1 MKIKTMTAS
10 FGKLERARLELGDG
24 LTILEG
30 PNEGGKSTWAGFLK
44 AMLYGIDT
52 KDRDRKGHLADKN
65 RYQPWSG
72 APMEGEIT
80 LEWGGRDITIRRG
93 KKGNAPFGAF
103 SAVYTGTEE
112 PVPGLTGDNC
122 GELLTG
128 VGREVFERSAFI
140 GQSGMALTSAP
151 ELERRIAALVSSGQ
165 EDVSFSLT
173 DSRLREWSNRRRVNK
188 TVGLIPKLEG
198 ELEQTARELERL
210 DQITAAIARGEGER
224 AGLLK
229 AQAELKAEL
238 DIHQRI
244 AQHELNRRF
253 AQAEQDY
260 AQARQALETLE
271 KEQARFGQLPE
282 KDQLKRAQGEL
293 QFIKVL
299 EDEIKQGEA
308 ALKQAEEDYVQAN
321 IAIQDEH
328 FNAMTGEEA
337 RARAA
342 GEIKTRQDQL
352 KQSAGKGKLFLTFQI
367 LGAVLGCGV
376 CAAGAAG
383 LIPQEWALPQYLPYA
398 VGVGSYGV
406 FAAVSLLFLRGK
418 NKCKRSAAQILE
430 RYGVDAPEGITAL
443 AEDYARRW
451 QAAEDCAAQQ
461 KQIRGALNDR
471 KARLENDRLELLDF
485 VHTFA
490 PEVKDLF
497 GCSAALSRAL
507 GLEDRMRESTEKMQ
521 LTRRRRDDLEHQG
534 GQLADTMELLHAPAR
549 APEDTR
555 TDLDAVQW
563 ELEQVNRAL
572 DMARGQQQALGDPAA
587 LSARQE
593 QLRQQ
598 LERRTQE
605 QQALAL
611 ASEALTAANARL
623 QERFSPA
630 LSRLAG
636 EWMSRLTGGKY
647 TSVALSKEFEAS
659 AAQTGQLPHK
669 ALTLSKGTV
678 DQLYL
683 AVRLAV
689 CQLCLPEDER
699 PPLLLDDA
707 LVTFDDGRME
717 QALACLEELARERQV
732 LLFTCQSR
740 EGKALQGHA
749 GVRQVKL

>member
-10 FGKLERARLELGDG
+10 FGKLEHARLELGDG

-103 SAVYTGTEE
+103 SAVYTGTGE
-112 PVPGLTGDNC
+112 PVPGLTGENC

-188 TVGLIPKLEG
+188 TVGLIPRLEG
-198 ELEQTARELERL
+198 ELAQTAQELERL
-210 DQITAAIARGEGER
+210 EQITAAIARGEGER
-224 AGLLK
+224 AGLLH
-229 AQAELKAEL
+229 AQSELKTEL
-238 DIHQRI
+238 DTHQRI
-244 AQHELNRRF
+244 AQHALNRRF
-253 AQAEQDY
+253 AQAEEDY
-260 AQARQALETLE
+260 AQARQALEHLE

-282 KDQLKRAQGEL
+282 KELLKRAQGEL

-299 EDEIKQGEA
+299 DDEIKQGEA
-308 ALKQAEEDYVQAN
+308 ALKQAGEDYIQAN

-328 FNAMTGEEA
+328 FNALTGEEA
-337 RARAA
+337 RTRAA
-342 GEIKTRQDQL
+342 GDIKTRQEL
-352 KQSAGKGKLFLTFQI
+352 LRQSAGKGRLFLVCQI
-367 LGAVLGCGV
+367 AGLVLGAGV

-383 LIPQEWALPQYLPYA
+383 LIPPEWNLPQYLPYA
-398 VGVGSYGV
+398 AGAGLYVLLAALSLV
-406 FAAVSLLFLRGK
+406 FLNGK
-418 NKCKRSAAQILE
+418 KNCKKSADNVLE
-430 RYGVDAPEGITAL
+430 RYGAAAPEDITAL

-451 QAAEDCAAQQ
+451 QAAEDCAARQ

-471 KARLENDRLELLDF
+471 KARQENDRQALLDF

-507 GLEDRMRESTEKMQ
+507 GLEDRMRESSEKVE
-521 LTRRRRDDLEHQG
+521 LTRRRRDDLAQQG
-534 GQLADTMELLHAPAR
+534 GQLADTTELLHAPERSAQD
-549 APEDTR
+549 AR

-563 ELEQVNRAL
+563 ELEQVSRAL
-572 DMARGQQQALGDPAA
+572 DMARGQQQAMGDPAA

-598 LERRTQE
+598 LERRTRE
-605 QQALAL
+605 HEALAL
-611 ASEALTAANARL
+611 AAQALTAANARL

-630 LSRLAG
+630 LGRLAG

-647 TSVALSKEFEAS
+647 TTVSLNRELEAS

-689 CQLCLPEDER
+689 CQLCLPADE
-699 PPLLLDDA
+699 PAPLLLDDA

-717 QALACLEELARERQV
+717 QALACLEELAKQRQV

-749 GVRQVKL
+749 GVKHVTV